1 MSMPNRKW
9 LLWLAAPALAL
20 TLGLSLVNP
29 TAAQEE
35 EDDAT
40 VPVDISGLVQS
51 IIVDA
56 SGGDATAAVNVEIE
70 GDATATAAASATG
83 GAGGTVEINVAGF
96 VGFEPEEPD
105 EEEPEGGEEGVV
117 TE

>member
-9 LLWLAAPALAL
+9 LLWLTAPALAL
-20 TLGLSLVNP
+20 TLGLSLANP

-35 EDDAT
+35 EDDT
-40 VPVDISGLVQS
+40 GVPIDISGLVQS

-56 SGGDATAAVNVEIE
+56 SGGDATAAVSVVVE

-83 GAGGTVEINVAGF
+83 GAGGTVEVNVAGA
-96 VGFEPEEPD
+96 VGFEPE